1 VSSVEQNG
9 EDETMIRE
17 TQKITPSG
25 NSAQSSVDSE
35 SVRKIW
41 DNVQKNGENKNPSP
55 RSNPK
60 ERGQRVNKPISAQL
74 KAKRESTT
82 MVQEHT
88 KATME
93 DLMDTM
99 KETGFFTKDRLALL
113 NPRDAQAIAELMAFK
128 GKVTENKAQQPNNAE
143 QTQSNNEQTGKIIES
158 TDEQSDEQS
167 GKGEKVQVE
176 NETRQVDE
184 NFRDA
189 MSEGRKTADIITK
202 AQDAIFRTYIRD
214 LYEGSI
220 GTRAGNEVLKN
231 FIRQSNPDLP
241 MPNEEFYASKNS
253 HQILA
258 TIEKMNNIDQ

>member
-1 VSSVEQNG
+1 
-9 EDETMIRE
+9 M
-17 TQKITPSG
+17 
-25 NSAQSSVDSE
+25 DSE

-88 KATME
+88 QATME

-99 KETGFFTKDRLALL
+99 KETGFFTKERFALL

-128 GKVTENKAQQPNNAE
+128 DQIKENKSQKPNNTE
-143 QTQSNNEQTGKIIES
+143 QTQSNNEQTEKIRES

-167 GKGEKVQVE
+167 GEGEKVQVE
-176 NETRQVDE
+176 NEARQVDE

-189 MSEGRKTADIITK
+189 MREGRKTAEIIAK

-241 MPNEEFYASKNS
+241 VPDEEFYASKNS